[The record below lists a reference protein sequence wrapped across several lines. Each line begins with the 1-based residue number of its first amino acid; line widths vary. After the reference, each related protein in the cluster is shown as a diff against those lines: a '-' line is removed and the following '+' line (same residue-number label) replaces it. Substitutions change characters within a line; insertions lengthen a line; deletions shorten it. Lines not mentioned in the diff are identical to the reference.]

1 MYVPLADGGHASQR
15 WTVTTGRVALKP
27 IAAVRVAELTAT
39 AASYDPRD
47 IGLARRPLYPELF
60 RRLLAAGVTPAGP
73 VIAYYEDP
81 PEPTD
86 AITVHAAVPVT
97 AGPEPRGDFAVVD
110 LPGIGTAATVIHHGP
125 VAGVR
130 QSLWTL
136 AGWIEDH
143 GYRAVGYHREVYL
156 DGPPDGVGYGV
167 TELQTAVTGP
177 GQIRAVQPAA
187 GCVPSLS
194 APGRGTG
201 VAAGRGR
208 SRSSV
213 GASPARARAAA
224 THQPRWNAAR
234 AASGVP
240 GVPSTI
246 TSTATPTASPI
257 WRIMLTTADPVAKE
271 CGGSDPAAVAISVGR
286 VSPTPVP
293 VSSIPPSTEPT

>member
-1 MYVPLADGGHASQR
+1 MDR
-15 WTVTTGRVALKP
+15 NVTAGRVALKG
-27 IAAVRVAELTAT
+27 IAGVRVAELTAT

-47 IGLARRPLYPELF
+47 IELARQPLYPELF
-60 RRLLAAGVTPAGP
+60 RRLRAAGVTPAGP

-81 PEPTD
+81 PEPSD
-86 AITVHAAVPVT
+86 AITVHAAVPIA
-97 AGPEPRGDFAVVD
+97 AGPQPGGDFAIVD
-110 LPGIGTAATVIHHGP
+110 LPGIGTAATVIHRGP
-125 VAGVR
+125 VTDLR

-156 DGPPDGVGYGV
+156 DGPPDGAGHGV
-167 TELQTAVTGP
+167 TELQAAVAGP
-177 GQIRAVQPAA
+177 GLIRAGQPAA

-194 APGRGTG
+194 ASGRGAG
-201 VAAGRGR
+201 AAAGRGR

-213 GASPARARAAA
+213 GIRPARARAAA

-234 AASGVP
+234 AAAGVA
-240 GVPSTI
+240 GVPSTT

-271 CGGSDPAAVAISVGR
+271 CGGSEPAAVAISVGR

-293 VSSIPPSTEPT
+293 VSSIPPSTEPA